1 MSEPIRNGLGWKLA
15 GIFFSVLQAIG
26 LFLLANL
33 WSKLDRLDVN
43 VQATLTKIAV
53 LETRVA
59 TFESGR
65 NERTK

>member
-1 MSEPIRNGLGWKLA
+1 MSEPNSQAFGWKLA
-15 GIFFSVLQAIG
+15 GIFFSVLQALG

-65 NERTK
+65 NERIK